1 MGFSKCEKSF
11 VGIFIFSSM
20 FKIRY
25 FYFSSLFKI
34 SYFYFFLVCLRSDTF
49 IFSSLFKIRYFYFDK
64 KKTHDTYYNNIY
76 IVLFN
81 FSQLI

>member
-34 SYFYFFLVCLRSDTF
+34 
-49 IFSSLFKIRYFYFDK
+49 RYFYFDK
-64 KKTHDTYYNNIY
+64 KKRMIPITITYIKFYSIFLN
-76 IVLFN
+76 LFK
-81 FSQLI
+81 SRLIKSLYHLVVGKY

>member
-25 FYFSSLFKI
+25 FYF
-34 SYFYFFLVCLRSDTF
+34 
-49 IFSSLFKIRYFYFDK
+49 DK
-64 KKTHDTYYNNIY
+64 KKRMIPTITYK
-76 IVLFN
+76 VLFN